1 MLSALLTLFVVAI
14 VGVVALAVIFA
25 LVGVVFGL
33 VFGALALLLMALPVI
48 LVGWVVVKL
57 LQRSGR
63 GGGGH
68 RRLTPAD
75 QRWLDS

>member
-1 MLSALLTLFVVAI
+1 MLGALLTLFVIAI

-25 LVGVVFGL
+25 LVGAVFGL
-33 VFGALALLLMALPVI
+33 VFGALALLFKALPVI
-48 LVGWVVVKL
+48 LVGWMVVKL

-63 GGGGH
+63 AGGH
-68 RRLTPAD
+68 RRLSPAD